1 MEKIRLLIIGSGPAG
16 YTAGIYAGR
25 ANIKPVMY
33 TGLITGGQLMDTT
46 EVENFPGYPNGI
58 LGPELMED
66 LKLQAER
73 FGTEVR
79 YGIVTNID
87 INSTPFVVTIDEEKK
102 VEASSII
109 LATGASAKWLGLASE
124 KKFNGYGV
132 SACATCD
139 GFFYKGKDVAI
150 VGGGDTAM
158 EETLYLSNICKSV
171 TVFARSNK
179 LRASQIMQDRV
190 FKKENVK
197 VVYNVDV
204 QEFVGDKKVT
214 SVFLKNNQTN
224 ETFSQDIDGVFIAI
238 GHKPNTDLVKNI
250 IDVDEEGYI
259 VTKNKSTHTNIAG
272 LFACGDLQDK
282 HYRQAVTAAGSGC
295 MAALDAERYLSS
307 LNN

>member
-1 MEKIRLLIIGSGPAG
+1 MEKIKLLIIGSGPAG

-58 LGPELMED
+58 LGPKLMED

-79 YGIVTNID
+79 FGIVTNI
-87 INSTPFVVTIDEEKK
+87 NFTKRPYVVTIDEEKQ
-102 VEASSII
+102 VEAETII

-214 SVFLKNNQTN
+214 RVFLKNNQTK
-224 ETFSQDIDGVFIAI
+224 ETFSQNIDGVFIAI

-272 LFACGDLQDK
+272 IFACGDLQDK

>member
-1 MEKIRLLIIGSGPAG
+1 MEKIKLLIIGSGPAG

-25 ANIKPVMY
+25 ANINPVMY

-66 LKLQAER
+66 LKQQAER

-79 YGIVTNID
+79 FGIVTNI
-87 INSTPFVVTIDEEKK
+87 NFSKTPYVVTIDEEKQ
-102 VEASSII
+102 VEAETII

-139 GFFYKGKDVAI
+139 GFFYKGKDVGVI
-150 VGGGDTAM
+150 GGGDTAM
-158 EETLYLSNICKSV
+158 EESLYLSNICKSV
-171 TVFARSNK
+171 TIYARSNK
-179 LRASQIMQDRV
+179 LRASQIMQERV
-190 FKKENVK
+190 FKKENIK
-197 VVYNVDV
+197 VVYNVDA
-204 QEFVGDKKVT
+204 QEFIGDKKVN
-214 SVFLKNNQTN
+214 SILLKNNQTN
-224 ETFSQDIDGVFIAI
+224 ESFTNNIDGVFIAI
-238 GHKPNTDLVKNI
+238 GHKPNTDLIKGFI
-250 IDVDEEGYI
+250 EVDEEGYI
-259 VTKNKSTHTNIAG
+259 ITKNKSTHTNLAG
-272 LFACGDLQDK
+272 IFACGDLQDK

-295 MAALDAERYLSS
+295 MAALDAERYLST